1 MEISNDV
8 TRPISIR
15 DQQRISSV
23 DQTKGKGARNV
34 KGRQAGDEV
43 ALSDEAQLL
52 TKLGQAVD
60 DSPDVREEKVAAL
73 RDAVK
78 KQQYQISYSEIAKAM
93 LASRNK

>member
-15 DQQRISSV
+15 DQQAIGSV
-23 DQTKGKGARNV
+23 DQAKGRSARNV
-34 KGRQAGDEV
+34 QGRQAGDEV

-52 TKLGQAVD
+52 TKLDQAVQ

-78 KQQYQISYSEIAKAM
+78 KQQYQISYSDIAKAI
-93 LASRNK
+93 LASRGK

>member
-15 DQQRISSV
+15 DQQTIGSV
-23 DQTKGKGARNV
+23 DQTKGRSARSV
-34 KGRQAGDEV
+34 QGRQAGDEV

-52 TKLGQAVD
+52 TKLDQAVQ

-78 KQQYQISYSEIAKAM
+78 KQQYQISYSDIAKAI
-93 LASRNK
+93 LASRGK